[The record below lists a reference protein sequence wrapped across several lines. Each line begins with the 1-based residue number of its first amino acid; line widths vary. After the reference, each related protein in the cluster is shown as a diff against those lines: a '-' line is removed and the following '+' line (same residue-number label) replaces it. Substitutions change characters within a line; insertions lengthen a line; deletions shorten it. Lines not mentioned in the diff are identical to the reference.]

1 MREILSAG
9 NEVGCHNHTRAP
21 STQVI
26 GLGNANLLS
35 RCEAGENLHADPE
48 KPFRSHQSAFL
59 SFAKT
64 GSGSHTVFCL
74 GWMTLLNNDSAARLT
89 Y

>member
-1 MREILSAG
+1 LSQP
-9 NEVGCHNHTRAP
+9 HPRAV
-21 STQVI
+21 TQVI

-35 RCEAGENLHADPE
+35 RGEAGENLHADPE

-59 SFAKT
+59 SFAKA
-64 GSGSHTVFCL
+64 GSGSHTVFGL
-74 GWMTLLNNDSAARLT
+74 GWMTLFNNDSAARLT